1 MGFFFIQLVDPY
13 SDLSVR
19 WLAAFNGD
27 PASLAR
33 DNILM
38 AKIVQNNTKL
48 LTITKLITYYSLKKA
63 NKKNGIFFIP
73 LVDPY
78 SDC

>member
-13 SDLSVR
+13 SDLSVQ

-33 DNILM
+33 DNI
-38 AKIVQNNTKL
+38 
-48 LTITKLITYYSLKKA
+48 YS
-63 NKKNGIFFIP
+63 
-73 LVDPY
+73 
-78 SDC
+78 